1 MRRLYALCILT
12 ALLLAAPGAHA
23 SGSGQRYDDF
33 VASYSENLSFINENT
48 GRHLLPLVLAKG
60 SSDADGGHR
69 IYQILGDVLSASI
82 RLDATNDIIETCTI
96 VLTSPRGMTYGGSLY
111 NDFVT
116 SGYHS
121 YALLMAMHPDSEPLN
136 RYALV
141 EAVNAGMGSG
151 NGSFETQVGLYRL
164 TCARTDISATLLFEN
179 TLTLAP
185 EDAPETDEPS
195 DEGREEGGYIG

>member
-33 VASYSENLSFINENT
+33 VASYAENLSFINENT

-121 YALLMAMHPDSEPLN
+121 YAL
-136 RYALV
+136 V